1 MGVNI
6 KNPSYTLSTPQNPRP
21 VMLCPPPRPTP
32 SIAAVLGRA
41 SQRDMVRRIMG
52 LFQGL
57 GDAQARTASRSAP
70 PWSPA
75 ERRGVG
81 TKCHCPRRGREQG
94 SYPRRGSPCLLKRRK
109 RSENSSSTTKHPWT
123 PERDP

>member
-6 KNPSYTLSTPQNPRP
+6 KNPSHALSIPQNPRP
-21 VMLCPPPRPTP
+21 VVLCP
-32 SIAAVLGRA
+32 
-41 SQRDMVRRIMG
+41 QW
-52 LFQGL
+52 LFQGP
-57 GDAQARTASRSAP
+57 GDAQDRTASRSAP

-81 TKCHCPRRGREQG
+81 TKGHRPRRGGEQG

-123 PERDP
+123 PERTPKFKWEK